1 MIYEKQEK
9 YLSDEEIEIP
19 LITICNYEV
28 MEIIKYLCPTLIKY
42 ISKNTKKNTDDNDR
56 YDVKPIY
63 IMSGRN

>member
-1 MIYEKQEK
+1 MINEKHEK
-9 YLSDEEIEIP
+9 YLSDEEIP

-56 YDVKPIY
+56 YDVKPKY